1 MCAILVMFGNESQ
14 PGLELVEKLA
24 TPLKSI
30 NFSAEDIHKNIAAL
44 IFVH

>member
-1 MCAILVMFGNESQ
+1 MIVGNESQ

-24 TPLKSI
+24 TPLKCI
-30 NFSAEDIHKNIAAL
+30 NFSVEDMRKNIAAL